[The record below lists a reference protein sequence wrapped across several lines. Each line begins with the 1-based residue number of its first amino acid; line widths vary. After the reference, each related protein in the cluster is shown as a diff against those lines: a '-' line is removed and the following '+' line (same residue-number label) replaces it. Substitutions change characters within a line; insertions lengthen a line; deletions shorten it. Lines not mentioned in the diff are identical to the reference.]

1 MSLTRTGS
9 GNKPFGILRSRQVF
23 LKQSLISGIQPLVQ
37 TTLRRRA
44 NNWVLIFIMA
54 MVSCTNINAATLKK
68 IKLD

>member
-44 NNWVLIFIMA
+44 NN
-54 MVSCTNINAATLKK
+54 
-68 IKLD
+68 